1 MKLSKVFKYL
11 CAVNFTKPK
20 NYSKGIGLK
29 TFLGFILS
37 AVVFTFCTY
46 AQDSTA
52 AKDTMTTASGLKYIV
67 ITKGT
72 GEQAEAG
79 KEVEVNYTGYLTD
92 GNIFDSSVKRGVPF
106 DFTLG
111 EGKVIRGWD
120 EGVALMHVGDKF
132 RLIIPP
138 QLGYGERGA
147 GNVIP
152 PNATL
157 IFDVELLSVT
167 TPKPSIADTL
177 LETIFDKGID
187 SAISQYHYL
196 YQTKQGQFNFKEGE
210 LNNLG
215 LRLMSAKM
223 VKQAIEIF
231 KINAGTY
238 PNSSNAFNSLAESY
252 FLNGDKELAL
262 KNFEIAYKLNPQNA
276 YAGLMIQ
283 KLKETK

>member
-1 MKLSKVFKYL
+1 MKTL
-11 CAVNFTKPK
+11 
-20 NYSKGIGLK
+20 
-29 TFLGFILS
+29 LGFILS
-37 AVVFTFCTY
+37 VLFVSSFTL

-52 AKDTMTTASGLKYIV
+52 VKDTMTTASGLKYI
-67 ITKGT
+67 ILTKGN
-72 GEQAEAG
+72 GEKAQAG

-92 GNIFDSSVKRGVPF
+92 GNIFDSSIKRGVPF

-120 EGVALMHVGDKF
+120 EGVALMQVGDKF

-138 QLGYGERGA
+138 DLGYGERGA

-157 IFDVELLSVT
+157 IFDVELLKVS
-167 TPKPSIADTL
+167 TPKPSIADTIL
-177 LETIFDKGID
+177 ATIFDKGID
-187 SAISQYHYL
+187 SAINQYHYL
-196 YQTKQGQFNFKEGE
+196 YQNKKDDFNFNEGE

-215 LRLMSAKM
+215 LRMLSAKM
-223 VKQAIEIF
+223 IKQAIEIF
-231 KINAGTY
+231 KMNASTY
-238 PNSSNAFNSLAESY
+238 SNSSNAYNSLAESY
-252 FLNGDKELAL
+252 FLNGDKQLAL
-262 KNFEIAYKLNPQNA
+262 QNFEMAYKLNPQNS